1 MHTAGYAPNVTAVDW
16 PAYAGGPRGLE
27 GYRVRTGDFPTHA
40 AAATLATT
48 LKGLGFT
55 TAAAGTWLAQHA
67 VAGHP
72 LAVIAMNLDGG
83 GSTAFAVNGVQVNH
97 PAYATGERSVGNF
110 VAVLPENHG

>member
-1 MHTAGYAPNVTAVDW
+1 
-16 PAYAGGPRGLE
+16 
-27 GYRVRTGDFPTHA
+27 
-40 AAATLATT
+40 

-55 TAAAGTWLAQHA
+55 IA
-67 VAGHP
+67 VP
-72 LAVIAMNLDGG
+72 AMNLGGG